1 MPRLAVAL
9 SAAFVLAALALPVAA
24 SASGSAGPYARAA
37 AVPERWDTLSR
48 GIAAAW
54 PSEQDGNGRYRDYT
68 DRFYRDEY
76 AYTRYG
82 DSMLGYALIQSG
94 IRDDDPALV
103 ASGLRGIG
111 WVLDRPKNFH
121 KRGSVFEYM
130 AMASAYN
137 LANAEL
143 ADDAGFKAIRSRWES
158 WLRTLR
164 PISTIYRR
172 PKTSRYSNH
181 YLIEAIAVLE
191 LLKSGLSSSRPG
203 AILGGKRGEI
213 RSLTLRLL
221 NKDVPKMDAADA
233 VRVRGQ
239 RTFVFSDPPDQPPAY
254 HGFSAGFY
262 ARALDLL
269 GRDASSAALRTL
281 RDVVN
286 ASVELTA
293 PDGDNSYFGRGQED
307 VWSLSASALGA
318 EAAAKLPGSGA
329 SRDTRFHAVTERV
342 LARMETAYGNG
353 PDGLWVTPAFRQ
365 NVRGG
370 VRGTDAS
377 TGAPSFAGVALVTLN
392 WALEDMA
399 DAGSRPL
406 GRLGADTNGAV
417 QLSLRRARFAVVRRG
432 SLWYAVRRTGSTRAA
447 KDMRNDFGLVAL
459 KRRADDGTWEDVLR
473 VRPRTA
479 SRPDSVGPVLRS
491 GGGPYFPE
499 GRSISTTKGGVITI
513 GGGFR
518 TASGRIVRRG
528 GRFVFR
534 PVGCGVKLTWK
545 TSRGDRFEYS
555 VFFRGRPDVDARTIT
570 GEGQKVTLSAPA
582 AVSVGSGYASG
593 SDASLYR
600 ARMRFKVSSGKPLS
614 VTVCAR

>member
-1 MPRLAVAL
+1 VPRLILAVVAAL
-9 SAAFVLAALALPVAA
+9 FAALLAVVAAPASAAAE
-24 SASGSAGPYARAA
+24 PYARAA
-37 AVPERWDTLSR
+37 AVPERWDELSR
-48 GIAAAW
+48 DTAAAW
-54 PSEQDGNGRYRDYT
+54 PSEQDSNGRYRDYT
-68 DRFYRDEY
+68 DQFYTSEY

-82 DSMLGYALIQSG
+82 DAMLGYALIQTG
-94 IRDDDPALV
+94 IRDSEPSLV

-111 WVLDRPKNFH
+111 WVIKRPKNFH

-137 LANAEL
+137 LARAEL
-143 ADDAGFKAIRSRWES
+143 GDDPDFRALRSGWES

-172 PKTSRYSNH
+172 PQTSRYSNH

-191 LLKSGLSSSRPG
+191 LLRSGLSSSRPG
-203 AILGGKRGEI
+203 AILGGKRGQM

-221 NKDVPKMDAADA
+221 NSDIPRMDSADT

-239 RTFVFSDPPDQPPAY
+239 RTFVFSDPPDQPLAY

-269 GRDASSAALRTL
+269 GRDASGAALRTL

-307 VWSLSASALGA
+307 LWSLSASALGA

-329 SRDTRFHAVTERV
+329 SRDARFHAVTERS
-342 LARMETAYGNG
+342 LTRLETAYGNG
-353 PDGLWVTPAFRQ
+353 PSGTWVTPAFRES
-365 NVRGG
+365 VRGG

-399 DAGSRPL
+399 DADARPV
-406 GRLGADTNGAV
+406 GRLGADGDGTV

-447 KDMRNDFGLVAL
+447 KDLRNDFGLVAL
-459 KRRADDGTWEDVLR
+459 KMRGSNGEWEDVLR
-473 VRPRTA
+473 LRPRTA
-479 SRPDSVGPVLRS
+479 SRADSAGPVLRS
-491 GGGPYFPE
+491 GGGPFFPE
-499 GRSISTTKGGVITI
+499 GRTISATRAGVVTI

-518 TASGRIVRRG
+518 TAGGRIVRRG

-545 TSRGDRFEYS
+545 AARGDRFEYS
-555 VFFRGRPDVDARTIT
+555 VFFKSRPEVSGRSVSDGA
-570 GEGQKVTLSAPA
+570 QKATLSDDATV
-582 AVSVGSGYASG
+582 AVESGYASG
-593 SDASLYR
+593 TDAGLFR
-600 ARMRFKVSSGKPLS
+600 ARMRFGASDGSPMS
-614 VTVCAR
+614 VTVCAE

>member
-1 MPRLAVAL
+1 M
-9 SAAFVLAALALPVAA
+9 
-24 SASGSAGPYARAA
+24 
-37 AVPERWDTLSR
+37 
-48 GIAAAW
+48 IK
-54 PSEQDGNGRYRDYT
+54 
-68 DRFYRDEY
+68 
-76 AYTRYG
+76 
-82 DSMLGYALIQSG
+82 
-94 IRDDDPALV
+94 
-103 ASGLRGIG
+103 
-111 WVLDRPKNFH
+111 RPKNFH

-137 LANAEL
+137 LARAEL
-143 ADDAGFKAIRSRWES
+143 GDDPGFKAIRSGWES

-191 LLKSGLSSSRPG
+191 MLEVGGLRSSRPG
-203 AILGGKRGEI
+203 AILGGKRGQM

-221 NKDVPKMDAADA
+221 NDDIPKMDAADA

-239 RTFVFSDPPDQPPAY
+239 RTFVFSDPPDQPLAY

-262 ARALDLL
+262 ARGLDLL
-269 GRDASSAALRTL
+269 GKDASPAALRTL

-329 SRDTRFHAVTERV
+329 SRDARFHAVTERV
-342 LARMETAYGNG
+342 LGRDGDRVRQRARRPVGHARL
-353 PDGLWVTPAFRQ
+353 P
-365 NVRGG
+365 RG
-370 VRGTDAS
+370 RA
-377 TGAPSFAGVALVTLN
+377 
-392 WALEDMA
+392 
-399 DAGSRPL
+399 R
-406 GRLGADTNGAV
+406 
-417 QLSLRRARFAVVRRG
+417 RRARDRRQHRRALLRRRRARDAQLGAGGHGRRARAAGGPARRRRQRRRPAVAAPQRASPSSGAEPSGTPSAAPARR
-432 SLWYAVRRTGSTRAA
+432 ARA

-459 KRRADDGTWEDVLR
+459 KTRDGDAWKDVLR
-473 VRPRTA
+473 IRPRTA
-479 SRPDSVGPVLRS
+479 SRADSAGPVLRS

-499 GRSISTTKGGVITI
+499 GRSISATKGGVITI

-534 PVGCGVKLTWK
+534 PVGCGVKITWK

-555 VFFRGRPDVDARTIT
+555 VFFTEPPVRQAGR
-570 GEGQKVTLSAPA
+570 
-582 AVSVGSGYASG
+582 
-593 SDASLYR
+593 
-600 ARMRFKVSSGKPLS
+600 
-614 VTVCAR
+614 